1 LRAGAGTFSS
11 GCIRDDRRTAPVSE
25 RWETDEDLSAARERF
40 AAAIPGFVHPAAY
53 AVARRDG
60 ERLTFGHVNEP
71 GGMHRLPATVL
82 ASGCGYVATTGVYP
96 LSREQLA
103 DAVERLAP
111 AEAATH
117 WAHPN
122 LWSWRE
128 LLADGRADSAFLAFF
143 LADTADPPVDDDDAQ
158 FRRVLPA

>member
-1 LRAGAGTFSS
+1 M
-11 GCIRDDRRTAPVSE
+11 PE

-60 ERLTFGHVNEP
+60 GRLIFGHVNEP
-71 GGMHRLPATVL
+71 GGTHRLPATVL
-82 ASGCGYVATTGVYP
+82 ASVCGYAATTGVYP

-103 DAVERLAP
+103 EAVERLTP

-128 LLADGRADSAFLAFF
+128 LLADASASSDFLGFF
-143 LADTADPPVDDDDAQ
+143 AVDTADPTVDDDDAQ
-158 FRRVLPA
+158 FRRALPA